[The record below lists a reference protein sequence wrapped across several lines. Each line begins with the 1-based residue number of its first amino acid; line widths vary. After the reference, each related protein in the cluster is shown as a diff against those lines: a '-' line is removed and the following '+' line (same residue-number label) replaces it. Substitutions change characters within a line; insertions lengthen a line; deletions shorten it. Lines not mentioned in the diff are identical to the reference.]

1 MPKKVPAP
9 KVVTLPQADAAPLET
24 LKKVRNAVVV
34 GTRKLKKKEGK
45 LSGMRVKLAKHVG
58 AASTVVALLS
68 QFKTAE
74 TLVDGIAE
82 RMDTPGPPKKL
93 TKKDLA
99 GMKRLTEIGALA
111 VKEAE
116 IAKKEASVA
125 RSQLDEIREQLRSA
139 EDGLCRQVAILNMQ
153 VEEARKQRVKAG
165 NGTSGICNY
174 RTDPLYDNQ
183 YQDPFC

>member
-82 RMDTPGPPKKL
+82 RMTDGRPTPQL
-93 TKKDLA
+93 RQ
-99 GMKRLTEIGALA
+99 RLTA
-111 VKEAE
+111 VE
-116 IAKKEASVA
+116 
-125 RSQLDEIREQLRSA
+125 RE
-139 EDGLCRQVAILNMQ
+139 G
-153 VEEARKQRVKAG
+153 G
-165 NGTSGICNY
+165 HY
-174 RTDPLYDNQ
+174 RTALLDADPEGGGRATWDLEATRDEA
-183 YQDPFC
+183 PRAIA